1 MPASLGM
8 TRNNRRV
15 SFRPARSAPTLLVPA
30 LSLAA
35 LLAATPAAAEVPIA
49 WSESGHPT
57 IPATVDG
64 KGPFPFVIGTS
75 AEGTALFN
83 AFAAEQGLL
92 PTDPGAEGSEDQPAD
107 AGTVRTARVGAVE
120 VDGRT
125 AHNVE
130 AIVLPDQPGAGPLS
144 GVVGLDVIG
153 RYAVEFDMRG
163 GQVALH
169 PPGTLP
175 ARLGNDRMKPIQA
188 VRLRGG
194 LLGLPVTING
204 VEGIA
209 LLDTGA
215 RESRIN
221 ARFARAAGL
230 AGAPGPDG
238 EGAAAAPATGT
249 VEFGNVRK
257 MLGAR
262 VADLPVFRAFGIA
275 DRPAM
280 LLGMDLLRDVHM
292 LVDFPW
298 QTVWMDG
305 PAEAGPVEP
314 RAADAEP
321 AATLPVETLPDDTA
335 PAEAA
340 PPEKTA
346 VEEAPPEDAPAD
358 AAPAAAAPVE
368 EAPAEP
374 APEAAAPDDPAPA
387 EADPLAGIEAGILE
401 AAEAEAEASAEG
413 E

>member
-1 MPASLGM
+1 MTRKNRRASLLRG
-8 TRNNRRV
+8 
-15 SFRPARSAPTLLVPA
+15 RSAPSLLVPG
-30 LSLAA
+30 LSIAA
-35 LLAATPAAAEVPIA
+35 LLAAAPAAAEVPIT
-49 WSESGHPT
+49 WSDSGHPT
-57 IPATVDG
+57 IPAMVDG

-83 AFAAEQGLL
+83 GFAAEQGLL
-92 PTDPGAEGSEDQPAD
+92 PPAAAAEGSEDQPAD
-107 AGTVRTARVGAVE
+107 ANAIQTARVGAVE

-130 AIVLPDQPGAGPLS
+130 AIVLPDQPGTGPLS

-153 RYAVEFDMRG
+153 RYAVEFDMPG
-163 GQVALH
+163 GQLALH

-194 LLGLPVTING
+194 LLGFPVTING

-230 AGAPGPDG
+230 TGAPGPDG

-249 VEFGNVRK
+249 VEFGAVRK
-257 MLGAR
+257 TLSAR
-262 VADLPVFRAFGIA
+262 VADLPVFQAFRIA

-298 QTVWMDG
+298 QTVWMAG

-314 RAADAEP
+314 P
-321 AATLPVETLPDDTA
+321 AAGEAPVETLPAEPVPAETLPFEALPDDTV
-335 PAEAA
+335 PTEAA
-340 PPEKTA
+340 PA
-346 VEEAPPEDAPAD
+346 DDAPA
-358 AAPAAAAPVE
+358 APE
-368 EAPAEP
+368 PAEP
-374 APEAAAPDDPAPA
+374 APEDSAPAGPAPD

-401 AAEAEAEASAEG
+401 AVEAEANAPVAPEAAPPPSAEAE
-413 E
+413 